1 MTNSLPPFVCRC
13 DAVREV
19 INAGLKRGEDL
30 SKCAGLIE
38 FVEVIKCDSLRQV
51 LSVNQELHRLPHS
64 HG

>member
-1 MTNSLPPFVCRC
+1 M
-13 DAVREV
+13 REV

-38 FVEVIKCDSLRQV
+38 FVEFIKCDSLRQV